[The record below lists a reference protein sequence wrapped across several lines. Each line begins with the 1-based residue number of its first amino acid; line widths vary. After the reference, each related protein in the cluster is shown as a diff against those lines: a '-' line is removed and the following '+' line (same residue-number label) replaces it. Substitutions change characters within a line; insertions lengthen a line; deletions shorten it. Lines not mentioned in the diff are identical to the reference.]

1 MPESRKQRSWF
12 PVTINPQTRS
22 SDDFAVF
29 CSQVDTRSCWPWRR
43 HVLHAELVIFINTAD
58 PCLQLPKRKDSRLS
72 YSEYSCRGSG
82 MHVGTAR
89 ADAGPWF
96 ELCKGAT
103 PARFEAECFHYM
115 IATYFTGIYS
125 SHLDHLQII
134 NQELVTCRI
143 LFDDVKRLAES
154 TPGRDFAVKIRT
166 FAVNQ
171 TMS

>member
-1 MPESRKQRSWF
+1 
-12 PVTINPQTRS
+12 
-22 SDDFAVF
+22 
-29 CSQVDTRSCWPWRR
+29 
-43 HVLHAELVIFINTAD
+43 
-58 PCLQLPKRKDSRLS
+58 
-72 YSEYSCRGSG
+72 